1 MSAMQ
6 TDDPNGA
13 RLAALWAAYRTA
25 CPAPEPAPEFLPRLW
40 EKIEARRAEARS
52 WFAFKRWAQACAA
65 ATAVLLVLMQT
76 DEAGRQIAYG
86 LVLIAAVTAG
96 PDPQTLQTASY
107 GANRLGLVAGGFVF
121 LDPGGANEE
130 YVRVIS
136 VDPESQSFQ
145 AIVTKDHAAGE
156 RIRPTIWPTPVLN
169 EGDDLAFDILAV
181 ASPDPGADLTVVVQT

>member
-25 CPAPEPAPEFLPRLW
+25 CPDPEPGPEFLPRLW

-76 DEAGRQIAYG
+76 MLPAPREGEP
-86 LVLIAAVTAG
+86 LE
-96 PDPQTLQTASY
+96 TASY
-107 GANRLGLVAGGFVF
+107 A
-121 LDPGGANEE
+121 
-130 YVRVIS
+130 
-136 VDPESQSFQ
+136 
-145 AIVTKDHAAGE
+145 
-156 RIRPTIWPTPVLN
+156 
-169 EGDDLAFDILAV
+169 DILAADHAERDYAQVLPVELIGV
-181 ASPDPGADLTVVVQT
+181 AR